1 MDAKEGTK
9 GFNLKLLVLE
19 DSRHDFELVKEQLID
34 AGYVLD
40 LTHVD
45 RESDFIASLR
55 EDKFD
60 IILSDFNLPGFNA
73 FEALRICNDICPEVP
88 FVCIS
93 GSIGEE
99 VATDLL
105 KNGAVDYVLKDRPER
120 LPYAVKRALD
130 EAFEKQAYKKAVKAL
145 QESENRFKQVA
156 ENAKE
161 WIWEVDND
169 GLFTYSSPV
178 VRSIIGYTEEEIVG
192 KKHFYDFYLPE
203 EKEKLKTDVFE
214 VISKGGIFN
223 NFENHNV
230 HKDGHVLMLT
240 TSGSPIYDNDGQ
252 IVGYCGVDTDITE
265 RKKMMS
271 ELLQAKEKAEES
283 DKLKTAFINN
293 ISHEIRTPLN
303 GIIGFGQFLAE
314 KDLSAEQRSHY
325 FNLIQKSSNRLVN
338 TVSDYIDMARIVS
351 GTMEVNNKE
360 FDLLQFMNEI
370 SQKTCSLCEEKNID
384 FKVFT
389 PLAID
394 KLILNSDAEIID
406 KIFYILL
413 ENALKFTNH
422 GCISCGFN
430 VMNGFINFYV
440 KDTGKGIAKDKLEKI
455 FVMFSQEDTSN
466 TRGYEGSGLGLT
478 IASGL
483 VKLLGGT
490 ISVVSEKGVGSTFS
504 FTVPY
509 KVSELKSNKLS
520 TGQDLLTNS
529 SRPLILIAEDDE
541 LNFLYIEAVIKM
553 INCDYL
559 HAKNGVE
566 AVDICK
572 QNDKITLVLM
582 DIKMPVMNGMEAT
595 QIIHLFRPDLPV
607 IATTAYAQTGDE
619 YRFLS
624 AGCNGYIS
632 KPIKKDKLLELIQK
646 HIPNS
651 LFANESC

>member
-1 MDAKEGTK
+1 MDAKDGTK
-9 GFNLKLLVLE
+9 GLNLKLLVLE
-19 DSRHDFELVKEQLID
+19 DSRRDFELVKEQLID

-40 LTHVD
+40 LTHVEK
-45 RESDFIASLR
+45 ESDFTASLKT
-55 EDKFD
+55 DKFD
-60 IILSDFNLPGFNA
+60 IILSDFNLPGFDA
-73 FEALRICNDICPEVP
+73 FGALRIANDICPEVP
-88 FVCIS
+88 FVCVS

-99 VATDLL
+99 IATDLL
-105 KNGAVDYVLKDRPER
+105 KQGAVDYVLKDRPDR
-120 LPYAVKRALD
+120 LPFAVKRALD

-161 WIWEVDND
+161 WIWEVDKN
-169 GLFTYSSPV
+169 GLFAYSSPV
-178 VRSIIGYTEEEIVG
+178 VKSIIGYSEDEIVG
-192 KKHFYDFYLPE
+192 KKYFYDFYVPE
-203 EKEKLKTDVFE
+203 EREKLKTAVFKVMSE
-214 VISKGGIFN
+214 GGLLN
-223 NFENHNV
+223 NLENQNV

-240 TSGSPIYDNDGQ
+240 TSGSPIYDNDGN

-265 RKKMMS
+265 RAKMMS
-271 ELLQAKEKAEES
+271 ELLLAKEKAEES

-303 GIIGFGQFLAE
+303 GIVGFGQFLAE
-314 KDLSAEQRSHY
+314 EDLSAEQRSHY
-325 FNLIQKSSNRLVN
+325 FKLIQKSSNRLVN

-351 GTMEVNNKE
+351 GTMEVNYKE

-389 PLAID
+389 PMALD

-406 KIFYILL
+406 KVFYIML

-440 KDTGKGIAKDKLEKI
+440 KDTGKGIAKDKLERI

-490 ISVVSEKGVGSTFS
+490 INVVSEKGVGSTFS

-509 KVSELKSNKLS
+509 KSSNVNSNISSVANGSNTNNLK
-520 TGQDLLTNS
+520 
-529 SRPLILIAEDDE
+529 PLILIVEDDD

-559 HAKNGVE
+559 HARNGVE
-566 AVDICK
+566 AVEICK
-572 QNDKITLVLM
+572 QNDQITLVLM
-582 DIKMPVMNGMEAT
+582 DIKMPVMNGVEAT
-595 QIIHLFRPDLPV
+595 QIIHLFRPELPI

-619 YRFLS
+619 YRFIS
-624 AGCNGYIS
+624 AGCNGYIT
-632 KPIKKDKLLELIQK
+632 KPIKRDKLLELIEK

>member
-1 MDAKEGTK
+1 MDANNGTK

-45 RESDFIASLR
+45 RESDFIASLKD
-55 EDKFD
+55 DKFD

-73 FEALRICNDICPEVP
+73 FEALRIANDICPEVP

-99 VATDLL
+99 IATDLL
-105 KNGAVDYVLKDRPER
+105 KHGAVDYVLKDRPDR

-130 EAFEKQAYKKAVKAL
+130 EAFEKQAYRKAVKAL

-161 WIWEVDND
+161 WIWEVDIK

-178 VRSIIGYTEEEIVG
+178 VKSLLGYTDEEIVG

-203 EKEKLKTDVFE
+203 ELDKLKIEVFK
-214 VISKGGIFN
+214 VLSVGGIIS
-223 NFENHNV
+223 NFENKNV
-230 HKDGHVLMLT
+230 HKDGHVLMMT
-240 TSGSPIYDNDGQ
+240 TTGSPTYDNNGN
-252 IVGYCGVDTDITE
+252 IIGYCGVNTDITE
-265 RKKMMS
+265 RTKMMS
-271 ELLQAKEKAEES
+271 ELVQAKEKAEES

-314 KDLSAEQRSHY
+314 ENLTKEERLGY

-338 TVSDYIDMARIVS
+338 TVSDYIDIARIVS

-360 FDLLQFMNEI
+360 FDLIQFFDII
-370 SQKTCSLCEEKNID
+370 SQKTHNICEEKNID

-389 PLAID
+389 PMING
-394 KLILNSDAEIID
+394 KLMLNSDAEIID
-406 KIFYILL
+406 KVLYILL
-413 ENALKFTNH
+413 ENAIKFTNH

-430 VMNGFINFYV
+430 VLNGFIDFYV
-440 KDTGKGIAKDKLEKI
+440 KDTGRGIAKNQLEKI
-455 FVMFSQEDTSN
+455 FIMFSQEDTSN

-478 IASGL
+478 IARGL
-483 VKLLGGT
+483 VQLLGGT

-509 KVSELKSNKLS
+509 KASGLKSNLLS
-520 TGQDLLTNS
+520 SDKSSLKNS
-529 SRPLILIAEDDE
+529 LKPLILIVEDDD

-566 AVDICK
+566 AVDMCK
-572 QNDKITLVLM
+572 QNDQITLVLM
-582 DIKMPVMNGMEAT
+582 DIKMPVMNGVEAT
-595 QIIHLFRPDLPV
+595 QIIHLFRPELPI

-619 YRFLS
+619 FRFIS
-624 AGCNGYIS
+624 AGCNGYIT
-632 KPIKKDKLLELIQK
+632 KPIKREKLIELVDKY
-646 HIPNS
+646 IPNT
-651 LFANESC
+651 LLANEPC

>member
-1 MDAKEGTK
+1 MDAKNGTK

-19 DSRHDFELVKEQLID
+19 DSRRDFELVKEQLIK

-40 LTHVD
+40 LTHVEK
-45 RESDFIASLR
+45 ESDFTASLKT
-55 EDKFD
+55 DKFD
-60 IILSDFNLPGFNA
+60 IILSDFNLPGFDA
-73 FEALRICNDICPEVP
+73 FGALRIANDICPEVP
-88 FVCIS
+88 FVCVS

-99 VATDLL
+99 IATDLL
-105 KNGAVDYVLKDRPER
+105 KQGAVDYVLKDRPDR
-120 LPYAVKRALD
+120 LPFAVKRALD

-161 WIWEVDND
+161 WIWEVDKN
-169 GLFTYSSPV
+169 GLFAYSSPV
-178 VRSIIGYTEEEIVG
+178 VKSIIGYSEDEIVG
-192 KKHFYDFYLPE
+192 KKYFYDFYVPE
-203 EKEKLKTDVFE
+203 EREKLKTAVFKVMSE
-214 VISKGGIFN
+214 GGLLN
-223 NFENHNV
+223 NLENQNV

-240 TSGSPIYDNDGQ
+240 TSGSPIYDNDGN

-265 RKKMMS
+265 RAKMMS
-271 ELLQAKEKAEES
+271 ELLLAKEKAEES

-303 GIIGFGQFLAE
+303 GIVGFGQFLAE
-314 KDLSAEQRSHY
+314 EDLSAEQRSHY
-325 FNLIQKSSNRLVN
+325 FKLIQKSSNRLVN

-351 GTMEVNNKE
+351 GTMEVNYKE

-389 PLAID
+389 PMALD

-406 KIFYILL
+406 KVFYIML

-455 FVMFSQEDTSN
+455 FIMFSQEDTSN

-478 IASGL
+478 IARGL
-483 VKLLGGT
+483 VKLLGGA
-490 ISVVSEKGVGSTFS
+490 INVESEKGVGSTFS
-504 FTVPY
+504 FTVP
-509 KVSELKSNKLS
+509 NKASDIKLN
-520 TGQDLLTNS
+520 NS
-529 SRPLILIAEDDE
+529 SVTNVSNTNNFKPFILIVEDDD

-559 HAKNGVE
+559 HARNGVE
-566 AVDICK
+566 AVEICK
-572 QNDKITLVLM
+572 QNDQITLVLM
-582 DIKMPVMNGMEAT
+582 DIKMPVMNGVEAT
-595 QIIHLFRPDLPV
+595 QIIHLFRPELPI

-619 YRFLS
+619 YRFIS
-624 AGCNGYIS
+624 AGCNGYIT
-632 KPIKKDKLLELIQK
+632 KPIKRDKLLELIEK